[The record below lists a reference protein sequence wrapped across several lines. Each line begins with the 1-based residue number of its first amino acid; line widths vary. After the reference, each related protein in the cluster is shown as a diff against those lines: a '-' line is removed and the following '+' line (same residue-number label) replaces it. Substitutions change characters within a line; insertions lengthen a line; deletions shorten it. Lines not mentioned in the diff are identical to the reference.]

1 MKLKYIASLI
11 LVALCAQQAS
21 ATVTLDIQTA
31 SLRTSGGAIIPNDTT
46 IILVSDTDGF
56 SAAYLNGS
64 GLSQELLGLTLAT
77 GNTFGTGGKILNVLG
92 ATDLSGS
99 GDFGYN
105 ASQVFDLATLGLTG
119 GAGTSGT
126 DLALLWFPGLTGT
139 GAQSLA
145 DGQSYGFYRSDSIDG
160 DSGGSFSFNM
170 PSDGFAESIYAL
182 DTSLGGGIAT
192 SAFNAGG
199 TVGVGAIPEPSRS
212 MLACIG
218 LIALIGRRRRV

>member
-1 MKLKYIASLI
+1 MKLKYFASLVFVI
-11 LVALCAQQAS
+11 LCTQQAN

-31 SLRTSGGAIIPNDTT
+31 NLRTSGGSIIPNNTT

-56 SAAYLNGS
+56 SSPYLAGA
-64 GLSQELLGLTLAT
+64 GLSQELLGLTLAA

-139 GAQSLA
+139 GAQTLL
-145 DGQSYGFYRSDSIDG
+145 DGQSYGFYRSDVADVG
-160 DSGGSFSFNM
+160 SGGTFTFNM
-170 PSDGFAESIYAL
+170 PSDGFSESIYAL
-182 DTSLGGGIAT
+182 DTTLGGGIPT
-192 SAFNAGG
+192 SAFNAAG
-199 TVGVGAIPEPSRS
+199 TVGAIPEPSRS
-212 MLACIG
+212 MLAFIG
-218 LIALIGRRRRV
+218 LIALIGRRRRL